1 MNITILGH
9 SFTPSTM
16 SVSDFLDYWIKNYC
30 EINLKYN
37 TIQAYKSIIKNHIK
51 NRIGMYRLSQITP
64 STLNELMTNIYV
76 EKGFSK
82 AFLKNILK
90 VLKGAF
96 GYATNVVEFI
106 NKNPAQKLGLPSKD
120 IPHSDPVHIFS
131 QEEIEM
137 LLDRFKNNHCFY
149 YAILTAY
156 YTGLRV
162 SEVFG
167 LTWEDIDFENKTISV
182 NKIVVKKNQKGYSK
196 GKHLSGKAKTI
207 WYFGACKT
215 KGSYRTVTVGDTLIN
230 ALKEYK
236 IEQDRHKLEYGY
248 TYMKHYKK
256 IVNNPYNNQPETK
269 ILNALAEIDVAL
281 PEVNFVFLKDN
292 GIFEGTDTCKYP
304 FKVIHYELGI
314 PCRFHD
320 FRDTHATRLIEARC

>member
-120 IPHSDPVHIFS
+120 IPDSDPVHIFS

-149 YAILTAY
+149 YAILT
-156 YTGLRV
+156 
-162 SEVFG
+162 
-167 LTWEDIDFENKTISV
+167 
-182 NKIVVKKNQKGYSK
+182 
-196 GKHLSGKAKTI
+196 
-207 WYFGACKT
+207 
-215 KGSYRTVTVGDTLIN
+215 
-230 ALKEYK
+230 
-236 IEQDRHKLEYGY
+236 
-248 TYMKHYKK
+248 
-256 IVNNPYNNQPETK
+256 
-269 ILNALAEIDVAL
+269 
-281 PEVNFVFLKDN
+281 
-292 GIFEGTDTCKYP
+292 
-304 FKVIHYELGI
+304 
-314 PCRFHD
+314 
-320 FRDTHATRLIEARC
+320 